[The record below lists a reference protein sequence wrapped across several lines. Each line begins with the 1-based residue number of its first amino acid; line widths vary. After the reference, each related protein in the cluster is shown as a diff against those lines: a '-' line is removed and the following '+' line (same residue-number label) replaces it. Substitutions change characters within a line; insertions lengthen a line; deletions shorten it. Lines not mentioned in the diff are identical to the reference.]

1 MNTCNPRTQKA
12 RQEDQKLKVI
22 QSYLKN
28 GLKNKQYKKNQHLTF
43 LTGRRKKMR
52 QTSHTHARTH
62 TWAQAHTWTNK
73 RKRLKRSILVIF
85 PVSSVLYAHPFV
97 ETTDLEG
104 KVQTLCM
111 TYKAGHDPSL
121 HPTHHMLQWWQI
133 ICSSFN
139 KHENFS
145 FNSWNKYL
153 CILAS
158 VLSSFWSVLTF
169 CKPGRYLSFRLNG
182 TAYLQLITPI
192 LVCLFPLSLDN
203 IQIILAFISYK
214 LWHSLLAPLG

>member
-1 MNTCNPRTQKA
+1 MNTGNASTQKE

-28 GLKNKQYKKNQHLTF
+28 GLKNKYTKSTF
-43 LTGRRKKMR
+43 NIPDRKKKKSE
-52 QTSHTHARTH
+52 TNLTHTHMH
-62 TWAQAHTWTNK
+62 TRAHAHTWTNK

-85 PVSSVLYAHPFV
+85 PVANVLYAHPFV
-97 ETTDLEG
+97 KTTGLKG

-111 TYKAGHDPSL
+111 TYNAEYDSSL
-121 HPTHHMLQWWQI
+121 HSKHHMLQWWQI

-158 VLSSFWSVLTF
+158 VFSSFWNVLAS
-169 CKPGRYLSFRLNG
+169 CKPCRHLSFRLND
-182 TAYLQLITPI
+182 TAYLQLITP
-192 LVCLFPLSLDN
+192 F
-203 IQIILAFISYK
+203 
-214 LWHSLLAPLG
+214 